1 MAKRPDNIYSWSLA
15 RLYYHN
21 KRFGKAK
28 QVDMGN
34 VLKIINR
41 AEDWVKQAHIDEI
54 RFKDVLDN
62 QVWRLKKY
70 FRIIRENS
78 IKVDMTDNQ
87 SHLDYDLLPEEHP
100 FRR

>member
-1 MAKRPDNIYSWSLA
+1 MAKRPNNIYSWSLA

-21 KRFGKAK
+21 KRFSKAK

-34 VLKIINR
+34 VMKIIDR

>member
-1 MAKRPDNIYSWSLA
+1 MAKRPNNIYSWSLA
-15 RLYYHN
+15 RLYHHN

-28 QVDMGN
+28 QVDMKS
-34 VLKIINR
+34 VMKIIDR

-78 IKVDMTDNQ
+78 IRVDMTDNQ